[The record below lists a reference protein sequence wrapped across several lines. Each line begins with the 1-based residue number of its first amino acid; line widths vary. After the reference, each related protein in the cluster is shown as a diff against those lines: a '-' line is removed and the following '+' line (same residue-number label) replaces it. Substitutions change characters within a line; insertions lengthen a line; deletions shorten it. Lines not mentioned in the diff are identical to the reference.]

1 MTMRIKHMVAII
13 SITVLFASL
22 AMAGEDV
29 LQINRQSRI
38 EFSDPLQGWDKDTYG
53 AGWKRARLIKPS
65 GEIVELLPSER
76 LTSIGGTIFSGAFYS
91 SVSPSRK
98 YVFLSTINTGVVGD
112 GPAEVG
118 KNIHSRAY
126 CPVISTESGCILS
139 NNTGEV
145 CGGHWE
151 GKKDLWRYGA
161 DDRTDTMFK
170 WTSFKAKDIWK
181 SFVKSENF
189 AKSVDWRDEPKIND
203 AVVRS
208 FGLINMLACDPPSAK
223 NRGAYLLV
231 ARQLEVEG
239 RGIDA
244 KFLRKKSNI
253 SANKN
258 SGVDRVTAE
267 KSWLYDGPEEPA
279 RTRMYLIK
287 GDEVEIIS
295 TSSSGWV
302 YVEYKGK
309 NKMAI
314 RKWIKGSSIE

>member
-1 MTMRIKHMVAII
+1 MTARIKNLVAIT
-13 SITVLFASL
+13 SLTALFASH
-22 AMAGEDV
+22 AMAGDDV

-76 LTSIGGTIFSGAFYS
+76 LTSRGGTIFSGAFYS

-126 CPVISTESGCILS
+126 CPVIFTESGCILS

-151 GKKDLWRYGA
+151 GKKDLWRYGV

-170 WTSFKAKDIWK
+170 WTSFNAEDIWR

-189 AKSVDWRDEPKIND
+189 AKSIEWNFEPKIND
-203 AVVRS
+203 VVVRS
-208 FGLINMLACDPPSAK
+208 FGLSNILACDPPSAK
-223 NRGAYLLV
+223 NREAYLLV
-231 ARQLEVEG
+231 ARQLEIEG
-239 RGIDA
+239 RGLDA
-244 KFLRKKSNI
+244 KFLRKKSTIGASQNY
-253 SANKN
+253 
-258 SGVDRVTAE
+258 GVDRVTAE
-267 KSWLYDGPEEPA
+267 KSWLYDGPEDQA

-287 GDEVEIIS
+287 GDEIKIIS
-295 TSSSGWV
+295 PGSPGWV

-309 NKMAI
+309 NKVAI
-314 RKWIKGSSIE
+314 RKWIKDSSVE

>member
-1 MTMRIKHMVAII
+1 MTMRIKNLVAIT
-13 SITVLFASL
+13 SLTALSASH
-22 AMAGEDV
+22 AMAGDDV

-38 EFSDPLQGWDKDTYG
+38 EFSDPLQGWDRDTYG

-98 YVFLSTINTGVVGD
+98 YVFLSTIDTGVVGD
-112 GPAEVG
+112 GPAQAG

-151 GKKDLWRYGA
+151 GKKDLWRYGV

-170 WTSFKAKDIWK
+170 WTSFKAEDIWG

-189 AKSVDWRDEPKIND
+189 AKSVDWHFEPKIND
-203 AVVRS
+203 EVVRS
-208 FGLINMLACDPPSAK
+208 FGLINILACDPPSAK

-239 RGIDA
+239 RGIEA
-244 KFLRKKSNI
+244 KFLRRKSNVG
-253 SANKN
+253 AKQNN
-258 SGVDRVTAE
+258 GVDRVKAD
-267 KSWLYDGPEEPA
+267 KSWLYDGPEDQA

-287 GDEVEIIS
+287 GDEIEVIS
-295 TSSSGWV
+295 PGSSGWV

-314 RKWIKGSSIE
+314 RKWIKGESIE